1 MPGRTRAQCRGRD
14 MRALRATGSQGVRAP
29 VDRAYHS
36 MALGETKGCDTGHSG
51 GGQVVVVATGCR
63 GERRGAKF
71 SRRAGPSGG
80 MADAG
85 DSKSPGGNPVRVR
98 LSPRALEGTTSRART
113 RPTMQRLPELK
124 PTPVRP
130 RHPLIYG
137 AGFFLFIAMAGFIGR
152 IGMMWVLSATTL
164 AVVMA
169 IGAIAIAVRAR

>member
-1 MPGRTRAQCRGRD
+1 AQARGRFD
-14 MRALRATGSQGVRAP
+14 VAMVPAMVPAILLR
-29 VDRAYHS
+29 
-36 MALGETKGCDTGHSG
+36 
-51 GGQVVVVATGCR
+51 
-63 GERRGAKF
+63 
-71 SRRAGPSGG
+71 GPSGG

-137 AGFFLFIAMAGFIGR
+137 AGLFLSIAMAGFIGR
-152 IGMMWVLSATTL
+152 IGMIWVLSATIL

>member
-1 MPGRTRAQCRGRD
+1 VRARPCLAARPVYDLGPLRTRAVMRD
-14 MRALRATGSQGVRAP
+14 TPPALMCEASAWQLR
-29 VDRAYHS
+29 
-36 MALGETKGCDTGHSG
+36 LG
-51 GGQVVVVATGCR
+51 
-63 GERRGAKF
+63 

-98 LSPRALEGTTSRART
+98 LSPRALEGTRTCTLSTRRART

-152 IGMMWVLSATTL
+152 IGMIWVLSTTTL

>member
-1 MPGRTRAQCRGRD
+1 
-14 MRALRATGSQGVRAP
+14 
-29 VDRAYHS
+29 
-36 MALGETKGCDTGHSG
+36 
-51 GGQVVVVATGCR
+51 
-63 GERRGAKF
+63 
-71 SRRAGPSGG
+71 

-137 AGFFLFIAMAGFIGR
+137 AGFVLFIAMAGFIGR